1 MASRQTENASQLIS
15 YFELLKRGY
24 LQCLVFSREAHAQ
37 GNESVPYPRNSK
49 REKYE
54 RHLEKTASTNQRVAY
69 MSVRKV
75 QLRYGGYY
83 SCTDENTR
91 FALDDYVIHNAL
103 LFPVK
108 TAETQQTQ
116 VLLKLSCIP

>member
-49 REKYE
+49 
-54 RHLEKTASTNQRVAY
+54 TASTNQRVAY

-83 SCTDENTR
+83 SCTDENIR
-91 FALDDYVIHNAL
+91 FALDDYVIHNVL

-108 TAETQQTQ
+108 MVATQQIQ